1 MIKVNDFVL
10 NTSVEDII
18 RTLRTSLH
26 EEKIDLLRDVKD
38 TIGNIMV
45 TCPVHKNGKERKPS
59 CGISKETG
67 VCHCFTCGYS
77 ANLTEFISNC
87 FNKNDGGLY
96 GDFWLRKNFLSFEM
110 DERPEIKIDRRRR
123 ELPKKQYTYVPDM
136 VLEQYRF
143 THPYFYQRKLND
155 DIIEKFDLGF
165 DKETN
170 CVTFPVLDEK
180 GNCLFIARRS
190 VDTKYFHYPSGAEKP
205 LYGIYQVNKYF
216 KDTQTV
222 YVCESMFNALTL
234 WVHGYPAI
242 ALNGTGSDE
251 QLIAL
256 SKLPMRQLVLCLDP
270 DEAGKKGA
278 RRIKNFCKNKLIYTV
293 DYTDERDINDLEPL
307 EVELLI
313 STRHLM

>member
-10 NTSVEDII
+10 NTSVEGII

-38 TIGNIMV
+38 TLGNIMV
-45 TCPVHKNGKERKPS
+45 TCPVHKDGKERKPS

-136 VLEQYRF
+136 VLEQYRLMMSLRSLIWGLI
-143 THPYFYQRKLND
+143 RK
-155 DIIEKFDLGF
+155 
-165 DKETN
+165 
-170 CVTFPVLDEK
+170 
-180 GNCLFIARRS
+180 
-190 VDTKYFHYPSGAEKP
+190 
-205 LYGIYQVNKYF
+205 
-216 KDTQTV
+216 QTV
-222 YVCESMFNALTL
+222 LPSQCWTKKEIVSLL
-234 WVHGYPAI
+234 QDG
-242 ALNGTGSDE
+242 L
-251 QLIAL
+251 LIQ
-256 SKLPMRQLVLCLDP
+256 SISIIRLVLKNLFM
-270 DEAGKKGA
+270 ES
-278 RRIKNFCKNKLIYTV
+278 IK
-293 DYTDERDINDLEPL
+293 
-307 EVELLI
+307 
-313 STRHLM
+313 